1 METLIYGAVALVL
14 TVILFWGY
22 TEGKPSV
29 HIKDETPPDP
39 PTNS

>member
-22 TEGKPSV
+22 TEGKAFCP
-29 HIKDETPPDP
+29 H
-39 PTNS
+39 